1 MLTIPIRRLLMYRKT
16 GRLTGLMIVLVLGI
30 SLCACSCSKGT
41 TAIDPD
47 GDGSGLSSDYK
58 VNVLVPE
65 TPGTVVYSGNGVSI
79 DASNVND
86 GYVAVKCEPKSN
98 RLKAQVMLEDHSYNY
113 DIDGDNQY
121 VFFPLQ
127 MGNGMYKVRVLENAG
142 GTNYTPL
149 YQADIDVSMD
159 DTNRVFIYPSQYVW
173 YTNETSAVAKSYEI
187 CDGLKSDEEKVE
199 AIYDWVVDN
208 MTYDKEL
215 AKTVESG
222 YLPDLEV
229 TMKTKKGICFDYC
242 ALFSAMLRAQGIPT
256 KLVIGKVQPE
266 NITHSWSQVYLD
278 GKWKWMDTTMDGKG
292 HKESDYTMEKE
303 Y

>member
-1 MLTIPIRRLLMYRKT
+1 MNSKMR
-16 GRLTGLMIVLVLGI
+16 RLTGLIIVLVLMVALSG
-30 SLCACSCSKGT
+30 CSCSST
-41 TAIDPD
+41 TVIDPE
-47 GDGSGLSSDYK
+47 GDGSNLSKDY
-58 VNVLVPE
+58 NINILVPE
-65 TPGTVVYSGNGVSI
+65 TPGTTVYSGNGVTI
-79 DASNVND
+79 DASNVKD
-86 GYVAVKCEPKSN
+86 GYVAVKCESKPN
-98 RLKAQVMLEDHSYNY
+98 RLKAQVMLGDHSYNY
-113 DIDGDNQY
+113 DLASDNEY
-121 VFFPLQ
+121 DIFPLQ
-127 MGNGMYKVRVLENAG
+127 MGNGTYKVRVLENAG

-149 YQADIDVSMD
+149 YQAEFDVKMD

-187 CDGLKSDEEKVE
+187 CEGLKTDEEKVE

>member
-1 MLTIPIRRLLMYRKT
+1 MKAKIRQ
-16 GRLTGLMIVLVLGI
+16 LTGLIVVLVLIVTLSG
-30 SLCACSCSKGT
+30 CGCSNT
-41 TAIDPD
+41 TVIDPE
-47 GDGSGLSSDYK
+47 GDGGSLSKDYDI
-58 VNVLVPE
+58 NILVPE
-65 TPGTVVYSGNGVSI
+65 TPGTTVYSGSGVTI
-79 DASNVND
+79 DASNVKD
-86 GYVAVKCEPKSN
+86 GYVAVKCEPKQN
-98 RLKAQVMLEDHSYNY
+98 RLKAQVMLGDHSYNY
-113 DIDGDNQY
+113 DLASDNEY
-121 VFFPLQ
+121 DIFPLQ
-127 MGNGMYKVRVLENAG
+127 MGNGTYKVRVLENAG

-149 YQADIDVSMD
+149 YQAEFPVEMD

-187 CDGLKSDEEKVE
+187 CDGLKTDEEKVE